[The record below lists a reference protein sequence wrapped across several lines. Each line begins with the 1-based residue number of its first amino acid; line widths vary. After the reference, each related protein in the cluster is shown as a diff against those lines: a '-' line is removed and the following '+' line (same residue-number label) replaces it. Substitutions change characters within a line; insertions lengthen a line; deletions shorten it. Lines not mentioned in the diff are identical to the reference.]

1 MVGVNRYADEAAPLP
16 ERFDVPPDLAAHQR
30 AGLVALRAER
40 DQAAVDA
47 ALARLVEAA
56 RSDESTMPAIID
68 AVDSEATL
76 GEICGALRQV
86 FGDYRPA
93 MAAQI

>member
-1 MVGVNRYADEAAPLP
+1 
-16 ERFDVPPDLAAHQR
+16 VPPDLAAHQR
-30 AGLVALRAER
+30 AGLATLRAER

-47 ALARLVEAA
+47 ALAGLVEAA
-56 RSDESTMPAIID
+56 RSDESAMPAIIE
-68 AVDSEATL
+68 AVDAEATL